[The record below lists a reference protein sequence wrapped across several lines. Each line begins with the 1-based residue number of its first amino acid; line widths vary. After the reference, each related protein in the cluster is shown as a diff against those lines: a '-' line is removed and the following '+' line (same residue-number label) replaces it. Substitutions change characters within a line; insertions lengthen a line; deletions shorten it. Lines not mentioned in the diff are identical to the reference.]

1 MKIIMAAGVLLSS
14 LAASVGVYAQTPNV
28 ESPAVQSHI
37 DAAKKF
43 AGTRYA
49 SAAARLCSPPNA
61 RPRPSFASPF
71 VEPVRLFDNLYFLG
85 QANVYAWAVDTP
97 EGIIMLDS
105 LNDAKDAEVTIVGGM
120 KKLGLDPARIKY
132 VVISHAHADHFGG
145 APYLKQHYGAR
156 VVASEAS
163 WREMEQLATRGNNRG
178 AAPPA
183 RDMAVTDGQ
192 KLTLGGTTI
201 TFWITPGHTPG
212 TTSVIVP
219 VTDRGQRHMAM
230 VLSGPR
236 TETLETTRQMLAS
249 AEKLAGVAK
258 AAKVDV
264 ELTNHSYVDNSLPII
279 EAIRNR
285 KANEPNAYVIGE
297 QGAQNFL
304 GWQAECLKADVARS
318 EK

>member
-1 MKIIMAAGVLLSS
+1 
-14 LAASVGVYAQTPNV
+14 
-28 ESPAVQSHI
+28 
-37 DAAKKF
+37 
-43 AGTRYA
+43 
-49 SAAARLCSPPNA
+49 
-61 RPRPSFASPF
+61 

-97 EGIIMLDS
+97 DGIIMLDS
-105 LNDAKDAEVTIVGGM
+105 LNNAKDAEVTIGGGM
-120 KKLGLDPARIKY
+120 KKLGLDPSRIKY

-145 APYLKQHYGAR
+145 APYLKQHHGAR

-163 WREMEQLATRGNNRG
+163 WREMEQLASRPDARG
-178 AAPPA
+178 AVPPA
-183 RDMAVTDGQ
+183 RDMVVTDGQ
-192 KLTLGGTTI
+192 TLTLGGTTF

-219 VTDRGQRHMAM
+219 VTDRGQRHVAM

-249 AEKLAGVAK
+249 TEKLAGVAK
-258 AAKVDV
+258 SAKVDV
-264 ELTNHSYVDNSLPII
+264 ELTNHSYVDDSLPII

-285 KANEPNAYVIGE
+285 KPTEPNAYVIGE
-297 QGAQNFL
+297 EGAQRFL
-304 GWQAECLKADVARS
+304 GWQAECLKADIARS